1 MDIIKEKLQKDFKVV
16 TDYFFENYRSL
27 NPTKFHY
34 MGLGRNKEN
43 DTFNFENVFRIDSKD
58 SKEVILSL
66 TIDNQLSFDNQSCK
80 ENL

>member
-1 MDIIKEKLQKDFKVV
+1 
-16 TDYFFENYRSL
+16 
-27 NPTKFHY
+27 

-43 DTFNFENVFRIDSKD
+43 DTFNFENVFRINSKD

-66 TIDNQLSFDNQSCK
+66 TIDNQLSFDNQSCE

>member
-1 MDIIKEKLQKDFKVV
+1 
-16 TDYFFENYRSL
+16 
-27 NPTKFHY
+27 

-66 TIDNQLSFDNQSCK
+66 TIDNQLSFDNQSCE
-80 ENL
+80 ENLQKSKPKDLCITKNIKLFRLKEKLFLKE